1 MTRNIKTVMTI
12 LILIAFFACKKK
24 ESDIPSHTNEINGSH
39 FWHGLSTNH
48 ISPDS
53 STQSTVT
60 LTFPITVINDQQILS
75 GYDNTTLTL
84 SSSNDTALIFEGM
97 GTPIAY
103 YNIPL
108 TIVTYDYIKKTIYF
122 YYSTGSFGQELDLT
136 TP

>member
-1 MTRNIKTVMTI
+1 
-12 LILIAFFACKKK
+12 
-24 ESDIPSHTNEINGSH
+24 
-39 FWHGLSTNH
+39 
-48 ISPDS
+48 
-53 STQSTVT
+53 
-60 LTFPITVINDQQILS
+60 
-75 GYDNTTLTL
+75 
-84 SSSNDTALIFEGM
+84 M